1 MKKRLTAS
9 LSAMLLMA
17 LSAQAVEKATD
28 ERLDEVAKRGAH
40 VMPFSLEQTTHIFS
54 KTEKGGLQQVIAK
67 DSSNI
72 EQIKLIREHLSKISK
87 EFIQGDFSN
96 PAKIHGEGMPGLAEL
111 RTAQP
116 GQIKIVY
123 KELPNGAEI
132 DYSTTD
138 TKLVEAIHKWFDAQ
152 LSDHARH
159 AIPGHLHH
167 QMHRNQ

>member
-1 MKKRLTAS
+1 MKKRITAS

-17 LSAQAVEKATD
+17 LSAQAVEKVTK

-54 KTEKGGLQQVIAK
+54 KTKKGGLQQVIAK

-72 EQIKLIREHLSKISK
+72 EQIKLIREHLSKISQ
-87 EFIQGDFSN
+87 EFIQGDFSD

-132 DYSTTD
+132 DYSTND

-159 AIPGHLHH
+159 AIPGHLRHL
-167 QMHRNQ
+167 MHRNQ